1 MAEKIK
7 VAVNQWLFDDFGY
20 YIAFNRTERVTNR
33 VDVMDFSVG
42 KHILCILHKLRVE
55 ILKSDMLSPFGIRST
70 SALDPRYN
78 NINEIK
84 PYSNW
89 EGPVWVN
96 ANAVLTYG
104 LSKYGYRK
112 DAIDIAKRVVQTLAN
127 DAENQG
133 TWHEGYDSENGK
145 GLAANGFLSW
155 NTLAATLEKNLIKGH
170 DPFQLQDHSNQ
181 ENVGHTF

>member
-1 MAEKIK
+1 MGFPMWANISSGIQ
-7 VAVNQWLFDDFGY
+7 A
-20 YIAFNRTERVTNR
+20 
-33 VDVMDFSVG
+33 
-42 KHILCILHKLRVE
+42 HKLRVE

-145 GLAANGFLSW
+145 GWQQMAF
-155 NTLAATLEKNLIKGH
+155 
-170 DPFQLQDHSNQ
+170 
-181 ENVGHTF
+181 

>member
-1 MAEKIK
+1 MACTRKSMCVQRNGRK
-7 VAVNQWLFDDFGY
+7 NQSCSKSLAFDDSLGY

-33 VDVMDFSVG
+33 VDVMGFPMWANISSG
-42 KHILCILHKLRVE
+42 IQAHKLRVE

-145 GLAANGFLSW
+145 GVGSKWLSK
-155 NTLAATLEKNLIKGH
+155 LEYAGCYLGKI
-170 DPFQLQDHSNQ
+170 
-181 ENVGHTF
+181 